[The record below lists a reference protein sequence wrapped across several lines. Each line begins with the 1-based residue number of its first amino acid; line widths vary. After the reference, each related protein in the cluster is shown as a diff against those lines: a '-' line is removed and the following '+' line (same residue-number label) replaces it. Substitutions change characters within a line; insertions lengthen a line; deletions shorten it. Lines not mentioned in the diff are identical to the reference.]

1 MTEYNLNDLFSLCGS
16 APKEKA
22 RGTDIFGFR
31 RRSNQKRFPY
41 LCISG
46 ESYSDPKGHI
56 ASITFPNMKVPFERL
71 REYPQLTPMNRRAR
85 VFCTCPAFQYWGS
98 AYHSTQEGYRIPGT
112 GEEHRPPNI
121 RDPMSQNVVCKHL
134 IRVIRRVSHQ
144 TFPQLLRDFQI
155 AASDHNASYVPQIEP
170 VLYDFLSDKGVDANE
185 IARICSSLTEST
197 WEEILEREGLLVD
210 TDD

>member
-1 MTEYNLNDLFSLCGS
+1 
-16 APKEKA
+16 
-22 RGTDIFGFR
+22 
-31 RRSNQKRFPY
+31 
-41 LCISG
+41 
-46 ESYSDPKGHI
+46 
-56 ASITFPNMKVPFERL
+56 
-71 REYPQLTPMNRRAR
+71 
-85 VFCTCPAFQYWGS
+85 
-98 AYHSTQEGYRIPGT
+98 
-112 GEEHRPPNI
+112 
-121 RDPMSQNVVCKHL
+121 MSQNVVCKHL